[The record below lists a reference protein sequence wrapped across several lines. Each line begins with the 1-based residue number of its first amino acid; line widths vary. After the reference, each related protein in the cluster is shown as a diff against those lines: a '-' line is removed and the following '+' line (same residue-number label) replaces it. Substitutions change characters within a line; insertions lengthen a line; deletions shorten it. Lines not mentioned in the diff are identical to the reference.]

1 MLLFWG
7 NFGKPNSS
15 SPVHPWRPEVARLFS
30 AGLGGSKAIS
40 SILVPCFSFS
50 PSQQG
55 TWSLLGTNYWPSV
68 GPKMPGLLRRQR
80 LEEKSFLLRNE
91 KKERRRRLLLL
102 YDSKLWVEISSH
114 PICPSFPLPIFSH
127 FLPNP
132 HPLRFT
138 HNYQELLVCLW
149 SLPPTA

>member
-15 SPVHPWRPEVARLFS
+15 HPVHPRRPGVAGLFS
-30 AGLGGSKAIS
+30 AGLGGSKAIN

-55 TWSLLGTNYWPSV
+55 TRSLLGTNYWPSM
-68 GPKMPGLLRRQR
+68 GPKLLGLLRRQH

-91 KKERRRRLLLL
+91 KKERRRGLLLL
-102 YDSKLWVEISSH
+102 YESKIWVEISSH
-114 PICPSFPLPIFSH
+114 TICRSFPLPVFSH
-127 FLPNP
+127 LLLIPAHSDLPTTT
-132 HPLRFT
+132 RS
-138 HNYQELLVCLW
+138 Y
-149 SLPPTA
+149 